1 MTGSFLPGASKRNPF
16 HAVEDTAPLMIAFEL
31 MVKWRVHR
39 IPVVDAEG
47 NLETLI
53 TQSHV
58 IKYIHDNIYLLK
70 GLYDKTIEELDL
82 GSTGVFTADVSITL
96 LDAFKIISERVI
108 LSLLSLTAFVL
119 SPPPPP
125 PHLDSSSHIFLP
137 PLSLCLCQ
145 SQKLSALGI
154 VHNHILVGNLSAS
167 DIKTADLGTRLLEHL
182 FTPVG
187 DFVKKIREEDLP
199 KVILPLIWPPSP
211 GNNDHVTFL

>member
-108 LSLLSLTAFVL
+108 LS
-119 SPPPPP
+119 PPPP

-137 PLSLCLCQ
+137 PPFLVSLSITETQCPRHC
-145 SQKLSALGI
+145 SQPHLGRKLE
-154 VHNHILVGNLSAS
+154 
-167 DIKTADLGTRLLEHL
+167 RL
-182 FTPVG
+182 
-187 DFVKKIREEDLP
+187 
-199 KVILPLIWPPSP
+199 
-211 GNNDHVTFL
+211 